1 MGRAAGR
8 SWQGVT
14 PQHPPSRRY
23 ARMRM
28 LRLVMPVMVASALL
42 ASAASAATQ
51 QAAKD
56 RFAGDAQGPRI
67 VSAPST
73 AAASTV
79 TGTVSAQKLGVSSN
93 ATAGSIAR
101 AAVDRYAGLLGVSNA
116 GTQLRYAQATTDALG
131 QRHVRFD
138 QLAGS
143 VPVYDGAV
151 TVHLARGDALTG
163 FTAGVSRATT
173 GAASQPSLTADQA
186 RDVALGQVADAKLV
200 HAPKLYVYTGVPFG
214 SHPAT
219 LAWAVDVTSTTRP
232 ERKLVF
238 VDAVSGQVADA
249 LNRTEFAK
257 NRTIYNANGSTT
269 TGSFARGE
277 GDPATGN
284 RDVDAAYNNTG
295 ATYDYYANTFGR
307 DSYDGAGAPLLS
319 FVHYGVGYENA
330 FWDGYE
336 MVYGDG
342 FAVNDVTAHE
352 LTHAVTERTAGLEY
366 ADQSGALNEAPS
378 DMAGWDVDP
387 GDSKMGEDLPIGA
400 IRDMQNPGA
409 YGQPS
414 TASQYVC
421 TSSDNGGVHTNS
433 GIPNKVYANLVDTLG
448 RGAAEQIRY
457 RAQTTYLGPT
467 SSFADARAAF
477 VQAASDV
484 GSDAGATGAAWDA
497 QGVTAS
503 WQPGC

>member
-1 MGRAAGR
+1 
-8 SWQGVT
+8 
-14 PQHPPSRRY
+14 
-23 ARMRM
+23 MRI
-28 LRLVMPVMVASALL
+28 LRLVMPVMVASAVL

-56 RFAGDAQGPRI
+56 RFAQDAQGARI

-79 TGTVSAQKLGVSSN
+79 TGTVSAKKLGVSSN
-93 ATAGSIAR
+93 ATTGSVAR

-151 TVHLARGDALTG
+151 IVHLARGDALTG
-163 FTAGVSRATT
+163 FTAGVSSATS
-173 GAASQPSLTADQA
+173 GAASQPSVSADQA
-186 RDVALGQVADAKLV
+186 RDVAVAQVPDAKLV
-200 HAPKLYVYTGVPFG
+200 SAPKLYVYTGVPFG

-219 LAWAVDVTSTTRP
+219 LAWAVDVTSKTRP
-232 ERKLVF
+232 DSPARVRRRGLR
-238 VDAVSGQVADA
+238 SGRPPRSI
-249 LNRTEFAK
+249 RTEFAK

-269 TGSFARGE
+269 TGTFARGE

-284 RDVDAAYNNTG
+284 RDVDAAYDWTG
-295 ATYDYYANTFGR
+295 ATYDYYASTFGR
-307 DSYDGAGAPLLS
+307 DSYDGAGAELVS

-330 FWDGYE
+330 FWDGAE

-366 ADQSGALNEAPS
+366 QDQPGALNESIS
-378 DMAGWDVDP
+378 DQAGWDVDP
-387 GDSKMGEDLPIGA
+387 GDSTMGEDLPIGA
-400 IRDMQNPGA
+400 IRDMRNPGA
-409 YGQPS
+409 FGQPA

-433 GIPNKVYANLVDTLG
+433 GIPNKVYANLVDSLG
-448 RGAAEQIRY
+448 RSGAEQVRY
-457 RAQTTYLGPT
+457 RAQTVYLGPT
-467 SSFADARAAF
+467 ATFADARAAEE
-477 VQAASDV
+477 QAASDLGLSATTV
-484 GSDAGATGAAWDA
+484 GNAWQA

-503 WQPGC
+503 WQPPC